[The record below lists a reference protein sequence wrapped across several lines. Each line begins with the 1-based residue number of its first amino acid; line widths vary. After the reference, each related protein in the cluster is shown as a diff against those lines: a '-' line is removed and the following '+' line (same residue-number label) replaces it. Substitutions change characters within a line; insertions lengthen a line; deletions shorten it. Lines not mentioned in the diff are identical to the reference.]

1 LDEKVT
7 LYHFH
12 EFFPS
17 LQNTSDY
24 YLTADTGARFKII
37 AGFVSG
43 IQWTLRYNS
52 RPAPGTKDTDNLYLL
67 TLGYSFDT
75 SLKRL

>member
-7 LYHFH
+7 MYPFH

-17 LQNTSDY
+17 LQNTSEY
-24 YLTADTGARFKII
+24 YLAADTGARFKII

-52 RPAPGTKDTDNLYLL
+52 QPAPGTKDTNNLYC
-67 TLGYSFDT
+67 
-75 SLKRL
+75 